1 MRQTPKLTPKPLLVL
16 RGIVELYIPAA
27 SFVIMFLVF
36 ILQIFCRYVLRAP
49 VTWAYEIT
57 VSCYLWLVVL
67 GACYAQRDRSHVC
80 FTLLYDKLPLRMKA
94 LTAFLGNAIIAF
106 AFIASFIPSWQFI
119 AFMQKQVTSVLK
131 IGLNVIYAPYIPFL
145 ALMILYA
152 ISDMWREARVF
163 LNIATEE
170 EKQAFL
176 GEAKA
181 EYEAA
186 VEAALE
192 EVQV

>member
-1 MRQTPKLTPKPLLVL
+1 MRQTRTRLNKPLLVL
-16 RGIVELYIPAA
+16 RDIVELYIPSA
-27 SFVIMFLVF
+27 SFIIMFLVF

-106 AFIASFIPSWQFI
+106 AFAVSFIPSWQFI
-119 AFMQKQVTSVLK
+119 VFMSKQVTSVLK
-131 IGLNVIYAPYIPFL
+131 IGLNIVYAPYIPFL

-152 ISDMWREARVF
+152 LQDMWREARVF
-163 LNIATEE
+163 LNIATED
-170 EKQAFL
+170 EKKAFA

-186 VEAALE
+186 LEAALQ
-192 EVQV
+192 EVKV